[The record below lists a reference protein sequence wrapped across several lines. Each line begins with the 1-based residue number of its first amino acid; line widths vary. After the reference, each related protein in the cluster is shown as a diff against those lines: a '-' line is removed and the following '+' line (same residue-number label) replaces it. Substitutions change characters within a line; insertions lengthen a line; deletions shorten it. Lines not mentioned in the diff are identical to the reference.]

1 MKIQFKIAF
10 LIIFLAGCVPS
21 PAIPVDAQNTAM
33 AVVQTYIAL
42 TQTALPT
49 PTVIPTATPQA
60 TLIPTLPP
68 PPILT
73 PDAIQ
78 VERWREYQ
86 TELAKVVLSF
96 KRAGL
101 EYDPEI
107 ARDALCEWDILGRAG
122 QEVYVYVV
130 CVFPRGNGDM
140 RNPAII
146 YLESDGSIRLVKH
159 PEPKV
164 TNSSMF
170 NYDPFPVEVQEKFCH
185 YFSFP
190 SDFFSCPYVGTDPRP
205 RLDMLYAHIEYR
217 KTHPEEPPLVVLS
230 STATYEST
238 VTPVYPTP
246 SPLPTQPLISIFTPD
261 VIQIERWREYQTE
274 LAKKLV
280 SKFPVDIVLCE
291 WDILGRSEQEVYVW
305 AVCAAPGY
313 VASRP
318 AVIYLKTDGSIQAVE
333 IAVNGSTWD
342 SDIQRL
348 FPEDVQEKI
357 ASGIFLQRSAELKN
371 HIEWRR
377 TYLEEP
383 PLIILS
389 AMPALTS
396 TP

>member
-10 LIIFLAGCVPS
+10 LFIFLAGCVPS

-60 TLIPTLPP
+60 TLIPTIPP

-86 TELAKVVLSF
+86 TELAK
-96 KRAGL
+96 
-101 EYDPEI
+101 
-107 ARDALCEWDILGRAG
+107 
-122 QEVYVYVV
+122 
-130 CVFPRGNGDM
+130 
-140 RNPAII
+140 
-146 YLESDGSIRLVKH
+146 
-159 PEPKV
+159 
-164 TNSSMF
+164 
-170 NYDPFPVEVQEKFCH
+170 
-185 YFSFP
+185 
-190 SDFFSCPYVGTDPRP
+190 
-205 RLDMLYAHIEYR
+205 
-217 KTHPEEPPLVVLS
+217 
-230 STATYEST
+230 
-238 VTPVYPTP
+238 
-246 SPLPTQPLISIFTPD
+246 
-261 VIQIERWREYQTE
+261 
-274 LAKKLV
+274 KLV
-280 SKFPVDIVLCE
+280 SKFPVEIVLCE

-313 VASRP
+313 VASKP
-318 AVIYLKTDGSIQAVE
+318 AVIYFKTDGAIQDVE
-333 IAVNGSTWD
+333 IAVYGSTWD

-377 TYLEEP
+377 THLDEP

-389 AMPALTS
+389 EMPALTS